1 MYISDSTVLFL
12 FSFSFLSSMITGT
25 GNVSVEFQHRRS
37 HVDGEKSLTDVPMR
51 NVQNTGMG
59 ERLYFSQESRI
70 LGIIHSTVKYRYGV
84 PGMLPVPGSSRAAA
98 VECGI
103 LVNLGSILDTV

>member
-1 MYISDSTVLFL
+1 MG
-12 FSFSFLSSMITGT
+12 TGT
-25 GNVSVEFQHRRS
+25 GNVSVEFQHRRP

-59 ERLYFSQESRI
+59 ERLYFSQESRVP
-70 LGIIHSTVKYRYGV
+70 GIIHSTVKYRYGV
-84 PGMLPVPGSSRAAA
+84 PVPGMLPIPGSSRAAA